1 MQSSS
6 DAFSS
11 LLSDP
16 RALSTIAEIMSNL
29 QKPPPSSTPSPQ
41 PPPSDQGEAPPQPP
55 SEESLGR
62 TSEQTSAPPPPPPPP
77 RSTPDLSSI
86 LGAALSNP
94 ELLSALPSVM
104 SMLSG
109 MGVGAPTQTPR
120 IGALGA
126 RESTPVFDRRCA
138 LLNAL
143 KPYLPEDKRAT
154 VDTVVRVIEIMSLI
168 K

>member
-1 MQSSS
+1 MADMQFSP

-16 RALSTIAEIMSNL
+16 RALSAIAEIMSSL
-29 QKPPPSSTPSPQ
+29 QKGPPPS
-41 PPPSDQGEAPPQPP
+41 
-55 SEESLGR
+55 
-62 TSEQTSAPPPPPPPP
+62 EQPPPPPPEP
-77 RSTPDLSSI
+77 STPSSPDLSGI
-86 LGAALSNP
+86 LGAALSSP
-94 ELLSALPSVM
+94 EVISALPSVL

-109 MGVGAPTQTPR
+109 MGGGVGAQPSPPPPPQPLS
-120 IGALGA
+120 LGA
-126 RESTPVFDRRCA
+126 RGNTPPLDRRCA

-143 KPYLPEDKRAT
+143 KPYLPEDKRST

>member
-1 MQSSS
+1 MPISP

-16 RALSTIAEIMSNL
+16 RALSAIADIMSSL
-29 QKPPPSSTPSPQ
+29 QSKTSPAQ
-41 PPPSDQGEAPPQPP
+41 PPPSAEAPAP
-55 SEESLGR
+55 
-62 TSEQTSAPPPPPPPP
+62 EQAPPPPPPPP
-77 RSTPDLSSI
+77 QSAPDLSGM

-94 ELLSALPSVM
+94 ELLSALPSVI

-109 MGVGAPTQTPR
+109 MSGGSGTPPPPS
-120 IGALGA
+120 LGA
-126 RESTPVFDRRCA
+126 RSLTPPLDRRCA

-143 KPYLPEDKRAT
+143 KPYLPEDKRTT

>member
-1 MQSSS
+1 MPISP

-16 RALSTIAEIMSNL
+16 RALSAIADIMSSL
-29 QKPPPSSTPSPQ
+29 QSKMPPAQ
-41 PPPSDQGEAPPQPP
+41 PPPSAEAPAP
-55 SEESLGR
+55 
-62 TSEQTSAPPPPPPPP
+62 EQAPPPPPPPQ
-77 RSTPDLSSI
+77 SAPDLSGM

-94 ELLSALPSVM
+94 ELLSALPSVI

-109 MGVGAPTQTPR
+109 MSGGSGTPPPPS
-120 IGALGA
+120 LGA
-126 RESTPVFDRRCA
+126 RSSAPPLDRRCA

-143 KPYLPEDKRAT
+143 KPYLPEDKRTT

>member
-1 MQSSS
+1 MQSTS

-16 RALSTIAEIMSNL
+16 RALSAIAEIMSSL
-29 QKPPPSSTPSPQ
+29 QKAPSSPAPTAPPPPSSEGS
-41 PPPSDQGEAPPQPP
+41 EAP
-55 SEESLGR
+55 R
-62 TSEQTSAPPPPPPPP
+62 DTPPPPPPPP
-77 RSTPDLSSI
+77 PQSQQPPDLSGI

-94 ELLSALPSVM
+94 ELLSALPSVI
-104 SMLSG
+104 SMLTG
-109 MGVGAPTQTPR
+109 MGKGGVGRAASSER
-120 IGALGA
+120 LGALGA
-126 RESTPVFDRRCA
+126 KESTPVFDRRCA

-168 K
+168 

>member
-1 MQSSS
+1 MADMPISP

-16 RALSTIAEIMSNL
+16 RALSAIADIMSSL
-29 QKPPPSSTPSPQ
+29 QSKMPPAQ
-41 PPPSDQGEAPPQPP
+41 PPPSAEAPAP
-55 SEESLGR
+55 
-62 TSEQTSAPPPPPPPP
+62 EQAPPPPPPPQ
-77 RSTPDLSSI
+77 SAPDLSGM

-94 ELLSALPSVM
+94 ELLSALPSVI

-109 MGVGAPTQTPR
+109 MSGGSGTPPPPS
-120 IGALGA
+120 LGA
-126 RESTPVFDRRCA
+126 RSLTPPLDRRCA

-143 KPYLPEDKRAT
+143 KPYLPEDKRTT

>member
-1 MQSSS
+1 MADMPISP

-16 RALSTIAEIMSNL
+16 RALSAIADIMSSL
-29 QKPPPSSTPSPQ
+29 QNRTPP
-41 PPPSDQGEAPPQPP
+41 AP
-55 SEESLGR
+55 SEPSTEPV
-62 TSEQTSAPPPPPPPP
+62 TEPPPPPPPP
-77 RSTPDLSSI
+77 STPDLSGM

-94 ELLSALPSVM
+94 ELLSALPSVI

-109 MGVGAPTQTPR
+109 MGGGGQKQPPPPS
-120 IGALGA
+120 LGA
-126 RESTPVFDRRCA
+126 RSSAPQLDRRCA

-143 KPYLPEDKRAT
+143 KPYLPEDKRSA

>member
-1 MQSSS
+1 MPISP

-16 RALSTIAEIMSNL
+16 RALSAIADIMSSL
-29 QKPPPSSTPSPQ
+29 QSKTPPAQ
-41 PPPSDQGEAPPQPP
+41 PPPSAEAPAP
-55 SEESLGR
+55 
-62 TSEQTSAPPPPPPPP
+62 EQAPPPPPPPP
-77 RSTPDLSSI
+77 QSAPDLSGM

-94 ELLSALPSVM
+94 ELLSALPSVI

-109 MGVGAPTQTPR
+109 MSGGSGTPPPPS
-120 IGALGA
+120 LGA
-126 RESTPVFDRRCA
+126 RSLTPPLDRRCA

-143 KPYLPEDKRAT
+143 KPYLPEDKRTT

>member
-1 MQSSS
+1 MQSTS

-16 RALSTIAEIMSNL
+16 RALSAIAELMSSL
-29 QKPPPSSTPSPQ
+29 QKAPPPPTASPST
-41 PPPSDQGEAPPQPP
+41 SDTGEAPAETAQPP
-55 SEESLGR
+55 FS
-62 TSEQTSAPPPPPPPP
+62 PPPPPPPP
-77 RSTPDLSSI
+77 PPSPPPQKASSTAPDLSGM

-109 MGVGAPTQTPR
+109 MGGGAPSAPR

-143 KPYLPEDKRAT
+143 KPYLPEDKRSA